1 MKTPLS
7 LSSGLISH
15 RLLRRQVRRIFG
27 KELAVEGEWAEL
39 LDAVNDAYHEADREK
54 QLVENA
60 LEINAQEL
68 TEANIK
74 LRLLIDNA
82 PAGIVM
88 LDSEMRCIFASRRWL
103 QDRHVKLQDIVGK
116 AYGDIVPEM
125 ANHWEDVLRRCQAG
139 ATESCEEDPIPQ
151 SDGSVEWIKW
161 EIRPWRETNGL
172 LGGIIVMSE
181 DITARK
187 RAEDQ
192 LRVAAVAFQ
201 SRDGMIVT
209 DANGVI
215 LQVNEAFTAVTG
227 YSPEEAMGKTPRLL
241 RSDKQDAAF
250 YRNMWEALA
259 HEGCWSGD
267 IWNRRKDGGIYP
279 EWLSISGI
287 KDSSGQVTHYLGI
300 YSDIREPKEAERRI
314 LELAFYDPLTGLPN
328 RRLLLDRLNHAQANT
343 AREHQFG
350 ALLLLDLDDFKTL
363 NDTRGHDVGDQLLI
377 EVARRLSE
385 TLRESDS
392 AARLGGDEFVILLE
406 GLSQDQARAATKAEV
421 TAEKIRAA
429 VSRPVILDD
438 KTHYTTPSIGV
449 TLFRGHGDTSD
460 ALLRQADLALY
471 QAKDAGRNAI
481 RFYSPRMQALVD
493 GRAQIETGLRRALAN
508 EEFILHYQPQI
519 DRNGRLVAA
528 EALLRWQQ
536 PGQAPVSPNTFIPV
550 AEESGLIVPIGFWVL
565 QSVCD
570 LLARLDRDPNAQQIQ
585 LSINISARQFHHSD
599 FVDEVKFALQRSGA
613 RPERLMFELTESL
626 LLKNI
631 DNAIQTMVILK
642 NIGIGFAIDDFGV
655 GYSSLA
661 YLKRLPLDQIKI
673 DQSFVRDVIDS
684 PDDQA
689 IVQAIISLAHSL
701 SLRVIAEGVETEAQ
715 KDFLASNHCD
725 AFQGFLFSRPV
736 PMEELLRLIK

>member
-1 MKTPLS
+1 MNTPAS
-7 LSSGLISH
+7 LASTVLSH
-15 RLLRRQVRRIFG
+15 RLLRRQLRRIFG
-27 KELAVEGEWAEL
+27 KEITVDGEWAEL
-39 LDAVNDAYHEADREK
+39 LEAVNDAYHEADREK

-60 LEINAQEL
+60 LEMNAQEL
-68 TEANIK
+68 TEANVK

-116 AYGDIVPEM
+116 SYDEIVPEM
-125 ANHWEDVLRRCQAG
+125 AIHWRDVLRRCQAG
-139 ATESCEEDPIPQ
+139 ATERCEEDPIPQ

-161 EIRPWRETNGL
+161 EIRPWHETNGL

-192 LRVAAVAFQ
+192 LRIAAVAFQ
-201 SRDGMIVT
+201 SRDGMMVT

-215 LQVNEAFTAVTG
+215 LQVNDAFTAVTG
-227 YSPEEAMGKTPRLL
+227 YASEEVVGKTPQIL
-241 RSDKQDAAF
+241 RSEKHDAAF

-267 IWNRRKDGGIYP
+267 IWNRRKDGGVYP

-287 KDSSGQVTHYLGI
+287 KDSSGQITHYLGI

-328 RRLLLDRLNHAQANT
+328 RRLLLDRLSHAQVHS
-343 AREHQFG
+343 ARDHQFG

-377 EVARRLSE
+377 EVARRLGD
-385 TLRESDS
+385 TLRETDS

-406 GLSQDQARAATKAEV
+406 GLSKDQTTAATKAEAI
-421 TAEKIRAA
+421 AEKIRSA
-429 VSRPVILDD
+429 VSRPFSLNDSA
-438 KTHYTTPSIGV
+438 HYTTPSIGV
-449 TLFRGHGDTSD
+449 TLFQGHGDTSD
-460 ALLRQADLALY
+460 TLLRQADLALY

-493 GRAQIETGLRRALAN
+493 GRAKIEAGLRKAVAN
-508 EEFILHYQPQI
+508 EEFVLHYQPLI
-519 DRNGRLVAA
+519 DRKGNLVGA

-536 PGQAPVSPNTFIPV
+536 SDQSLIAPNIFIPV

-565 QSVCD
+565 RSVCD
-570 LLARLDRDPNAQQIQ
+570 LLVTLEKNPAAQSLR
-585 LSINISARQFHHSD
+585 LSINISARQFHHAD
-599 FVDEVKFALQRSGA
+599 FVDEVKFALQQSGA
-613 RPERLMFELTESL
+613 RPERLIFELTESL

-631 DNAIQTMVILK
+631 DLAIQTMKTLK
-642 NIGIGFAIDDFGV
+642 EIGIGFAIDDFGV

-661 YLKRLPLDQIKI
+661 YLKRLPLDLIKI
-673 DQSFVRDVIDS
+673 DQSFVRDIVDS
-684 PDDQA
+684 ADDRA
-689 IVQAIISLAHSL
+689 IVQAIVSLGHSL
-701 SLRVIAEGVETEAQ
+701 GLLVVAEGVETEAQ
-715 KDFLASNHCD
+715 EAFLASNNCD

-736 PMEELLRLIK
+736 PREALLRVIK

>member
-1 MKTPLS
+1 MNTPLS
-7 LSSGLISH
+7 LASTLLSH
-15 RLLRRQVRRIFG
+15 RLLRRQLRRIFG
-27 KELAVEGEWAEL
+27 REITAEGEWAEL

-54 QLVENA
+54 LLVENA

-68 TEANIK
+68 TEANVK

-103 QDRHVKLQDIVGK
+103 QDRRVTMQDIVGK
-116 AYGDIVPEM
+116 CYDEIVPEM
-125 ANHWEDVLRRCQAG
+125 AKHWKDVLLRCQAG

-151 SDGSVEWIKW
+151 ADGSVEWIKW
-161 EIRPWRETNGL
+161 EIRPWHETTGVL
-172 LGGIIVMSE
+172 SGIIVMSE

-187 RAEDQ
+187 HAEDQ

-201 SRDGMIVT
+201 SRDGMMVT

-227 YSPEEAMGKTPRLL
+227 YAPEEVIGKTPQIL
-241 RSDKQDAAF
+241 RSEKHDAAF

-287 KDSSGQVTHYLGI
+287 KDASGQVTHYLGI

-328 RRLLLDRLNHAQANT
+328 RRLLLDRLSHAQINS
-343 AREHQFG
+343 ARDHQFG

-377 EVARRLSE
+377 EVARRLGD

-406 GLSQDQARAATKAEV
+406 GLSKDQAAAATKAE
-421 TAEKIRAA
+421 TIAEKIRAA
-429 VSRPVILDD
+429 VSRPVSLNGNA
-438 KTHYTTPSIGV
+438 HYTTPSIGV
-449 TLFRGHGDTSD
+449 TLFLGHGETADT
-460 ALLRQADLALY
+460 LLRQADLALY

-493 GRAQIETGLRRALAN
+493 GRAKIETGLRKALAN
-508 EEFILHYQPQI
+508 EEFVLHYQPLI
-519 DRNGRLVAA
+519 DRDGALVGA
-528 EALLRWQQ
+528 EALLRWQPQ
-536 PGQAPVSPNTFIPV
+536 GQALISPNTFIPV

-565 QSVCD
+565 QSVCN
-570 LLARLDRDPNAQQIQ
+570 LLVGMEDDPAARQ
-585 LSINISARQFHHSD
+585 LRVSINISARQFHHAD
-599 FVDEVKFALQRSGA
+599 FVDEVKFALQQSGA
-613 RPERLMFELTESL
+613 RPDRLIFELTESL

-631 DNAIQTMVILK
+631 DNAIQTMVTLK
-642 NIGIGFAIDDFGV
+642 SEGIGFAIDDFGV

-661 YLKRLPLDQIKI
+661 YLKRLPLDLIKI
-673 DQSFVRDVIDS
+673 DRSFVRDIVDS
-684 PDDQA
+684 PDDRA
-689 IVQAIISLAHSL
+689 IVQAIVSLGHSL
-701 SLRVIAEGVETEAQ
+701 GLQVVAEGVETEAQ
-715 KDFLASNHCD
+715 REFLASNHCD

-736 PMEELLRLIK
+736 PKDELLRLIK